1 MMKIDDKLL
10 QLAQAESR
18 AMLEGLSGVV
28 AVIVASVDGFDIASA
43 VTRGVDPARIAAMAS
58 SIAAIGTV
66 VSQEAQLGRSRSV
79 TINTE
84 KGFALVSTVRRPDV
98 ELVVNVIAGADA
110 VLAQVAYRSAECVKA
125 LQSA

>member
-1 MMKIDDKLL
+1 MKIDDKLL

-18 AMLEGLSGVV
+18 AMLEGLTGVV
-28 AVIVASVDGFDIASA
+28 AVIVASVDGFDVASA

-58 SIAAIGTV
+58 SIAAIGAV
-66 VSQEAQLGRSRSV
+66 VSQEAKLGRARSV

-84 KGFALVSTVRRPDV
+84 QGFALVSSVRRPDV

-110 VLAQVAYRSAECVKA
+110 VLAQVALRSAECVKA